1 MTFDENRQELSGQKK
16 SEKNDSHSKDYF
28 DTSGSSFGQKII
40 DPYLEHLSHKTRSGI
55 TLNAHIPEG
64 IKGTLLHYAITWNF
78 YNSDYSYN
86 TARQTLRKYR
96 KVFQA
101 FEKQNFT
108 RFDDAQL
115 LLKLSNCIKSLKDRD
130 GNPIND
136 QTACDLQ
143 RPLITPVRKILKT
156 NLLNRHQR
164 KLLSEMLTNTPL
176 FVGQPSNARESLAEI
191 HSNYQYTNQQ
201 YIDSIRTFCFKHMEM
216 CTNLRSSF
224 KNEAPDLYQ
233 EIKSLILKNHSANFE
248 KKSYFTIHLKYQKKT
263 KSDALEFRRI
273 LGAITEASLKLDDPF
288 LMETLFLGLAFK
300 NPNMSYLIKK
310 HNGRWVLNKHVTH
323 GYMRSVLSSYIDK
336 NGLIKIGAR
345 RLKKRYTGKQDGA
358 PEEHKLR
365 SRVPMGTLS
374 SISPLT
380 LFMPYGLSELDAL
393 IGFLASERASSDSI
407 KNFSLK
413 DVCFVNSHG
422 EEVDALAT
430 DATGVFV
437 RLYKNRA
444 KKKEQTEIYKRGSTL
459 FSYLKSMVVEYDLAV
474 SEGLISSHHA
484 TKPLDH
490 FFHNDFS
497 ISTGSIFH
505 YGASIRYGASFLQP
519 IVIDGSHYSKL
530 LVKHIYQPLLT
541 VIRSFSLCRL
551 DTKKYDTAFG
561 AMSLSSIRQSRIYY
575 AEAKDLQNYSVSD
588 DFNLLYSE
596 EIYREMEVEASQQ
609 QHLVSTR
616 LNTYYSRSR
625 DKLVIDI
632 KSKFAAQVGDEMLKI
647 AEEIVRF
654 KAGSITL
661 LNLNEAK
668 ALCGLS
674 DVEEK
679 PSAEEILAHADT
691 INALVTDT
699 GFLQTNGTTYIIKSP
714 LHACLMKKKIDHIDN
729 EIGQLMANNDRLVP
743 NAIAQRILLSIMLL
757 NFDKSVLAEG
767 LKKYAV
773 HNFQFPSLVVSLGGF
788 E

>member
-16 SEKNDSHSKDYF
+16 YKNKVLHSKDYF
-28 DTSGSSFGQKII
+28 DISGSSFGQKVI
-40 DPYLEHLSHKTRSGI
+40 DSYPEHLSYKTKSGT
-55 TLNAHIPEG
+55 TLNAHIPVG

-78 YNSDYSYN
+78 YNSDYSDN
-86 TARQTLRKYR
+86 TSKKTIRKYR
-96 KVFQA
+96 KVFQT
-101 FEKQNFT
+101 FEKQNFS
-108 RFDDAQL
+108 RFDDSQL
-115 LLKLSNCIKSLKDRD
+115 LLKLSNCIKSLKDKN

-143 RPLITPVRKILKT
+143 GPLITPVRKLLKT
-156 NLLNRHQR
+156 NLLNRRQR
-164 KLLSEMLTNTPL
+164 KSLSEMLTSTPI
-176 FVGQPSNARESLAEI
+176 FVAPPSKARESLSEI

-201 YIDSIRTFCFKHMEM
+201 YIDSIRAFCFKHMEM
-216 CTNLRSSF
+216 CMNLRSSF
-224 KNEAPDLYQ
+224 KNDAPDLYQ
-233 EIKSLILKNHSANFE
+233 EIKNLILKNNSAHFE
-248 KKSYFTIHLKYQKKT
+248 KKSYFSIHFKHKKKT
-263 KSDALEFRRI
+263 KHDALVFRRI

-288 LMETLFLGLAFK
+288 LMETLFLSIAFK
-300 NPNMSYLIKK
+300 NPNMSFLIKQ
-310 HNGRWVLNKHVTH
+310 HNDRWVLNKHVTH
-323 GYMRSVLSSYIDK
+323 SYMRSVLSRYIDN
-336 NGLIKIGAR
+336 NGLIKTQAR
-345 RLKKRYTGKQDGA
+345 CLKKRYIGQQDGA

-365 SRVPMGTLS
+365 PRIPMGTLS
-374 SISPLT
+374 SISPLS

-407 KNFSLK
+407 KYFSLK

-422 EEVDALAT
+422 EAVDSLAT

-474 SEGLISSHHA
+474 SEGLISSHHT

-497 ISTGSIFH
+497 ILTGSFFNF
-505 YGASIRYGASFLQP
+505 GVSNRYGASYLQP
-519 IVIDGSHYSKL
+519 TVIDGSHYSNL
-530 LVKHIYQPLLT
+530 LVEHTYQPLLT

-551 DTKKYDTAFG
+551 DTKKYDTACG

-575 AEAKDLQNYSVSD
+575 AEAKDLQNYSLSD

-596 EIYREMEVEASQQ
+596 EIYKEMEIEASQQ

-625 DKLVIDI
+625 DKVVTDI

-647 AEEIVRF
+647 AEEIVGF
-654 KAGSITL
+654 KADSITL

-674 DVEEK
+674 DIEEK

-699 GFLQTNGTTYIIKSP
+699 GFIQANGTTYIIKSP
-714 LHACLMKKKIDHIDN
+714 LHACLMQKKIDHIDN
-729 EIGQLMANNDRLVP
+729 EIEQLMANNDRLVP

-773 HNFQFPSLVVSLGGF
+773 HNFQFPSLIVSLGGF
-788 E
+788 